1 MTTTMLIDKYFPKQ
15 KPESDYGNKEYK
27 RKIMMSNKFE
37 KRVTQLLY
45 RIYEGNGK
53 AIYIIGLED
62 NGVPFGVSE
71 LEIKESIKLLSIM
84 SGKINATIKSI
95 RYYKGSN
102 VSGVIATVK
111 IIKQFSE

>member
-1 MTTTMLIDKYFPKQ
+1 MTTTKIDKYFPKQ
-15 KPESDYGNKEYK
+15 KPELDHGNKEYK
-27 RKIMMSNKFE
+27 RKIIMSKKFD

-45 RIYEGNGK
+45 RIYEGKGK

-84 SGKINATIKSI
+84 SEKINASIKSI
-95 RYYKGSN
+95 RYYKGTN